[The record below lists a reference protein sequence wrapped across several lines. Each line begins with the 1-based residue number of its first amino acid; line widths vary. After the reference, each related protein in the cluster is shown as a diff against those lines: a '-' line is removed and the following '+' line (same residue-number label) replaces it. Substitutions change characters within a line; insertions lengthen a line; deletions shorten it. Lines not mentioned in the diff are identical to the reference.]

1 MNTLNFTIK
10 ANTVESYLYGGY
22 LFLLMKDGRILYV
35 SYHRLIHMLCDR
47 YPRYSRLIKLAFL
60 HNEYFK
66 SQAAQL
72 LLGIEELK
80 DSVRKLWNR
89 ASQELILEI
98 DFEEIEDCCH
108 LMGEW
113 NSLPL
118 DVYMYDLRM
127 YIASKEGVMESRLN
141 PDFDN
146 RYYPLSPTNFEKC
159 FDQKVISLSARA
171 GKVVLSADKEG
182 LFYGNALVENAS
194 VKIDDNSN
202 IPGRSLRTGWSDFDL
217 INYESAS
224 QFSYLQNK
232 TADMDNGSSDR
243 FRFGDKIERK
253 EIVDFATSTFSM
265 SAMMEK
271 TNIKSENVRYSF
283 NSKDRSFFVLDDGSF
298 VNIGIKK
305 MDDEQVQ
312 YSSVVRTLP
321 RLMSGAKVKPLK
333 AAIVPNGCV
342 VEFYDKVVLYQNGA
356 AQVLEQVPSYN
367 IRTYMGSRNYRN
379 MVTITKSD
387 SVSFHSV
394 DVMDTINSIRTF

>member
-22 LFLLMKDGRILYV
+22 LFLLMEDGRILYV

-146 RYYPLSPTNFEKC
+146 SPQTLK
-159 FDQKVISLSARA
+159 S
-171 GKVVLSADKEG
+171 VLTKK
-182 LFYGNALVENAS
+182 LFL
-194 VKIDDNSN
+194 
-202 IPGRSLRTGWSDFDL
+202 
-217 INYESAS
+217 
-224 QFSYLQNK
+224 
-232 TADMDNGSSDR
+232 
-243 FRFGDKIERK
+243 
-253 EIVDFATSTFSM
+253 
-265 SAMMEK
+265 
-271 TNIKSENVRYSF
+271 
-283 NSKDRSFFVLDDGSF
+283 
-298 VNIGIKK
+298 
-305 MDDEQVQ
+305 
-312 YSSVVRTLP
+312 
-321 RLMSGAKVKPLK
+321 
-333 AAIVPNGCV
+333 
-342 VEFYDKVVLYQNGA
+342 
-356 AQVLEQVPSYN
+356 
-367 IRTYMGSRNYRN
+367 
-379 MVTITKSD
+379 
-387 SVSFHSV
+387 
-394 DVMDTINSIRTF
+394 